1 MTHGEGRQG
10 RFVLANGS
18 SEPISNL
25 ELPRGNVRRLQD
37 LLQLGRA
44 GGTTTPSANPGAGA
58 GATESSP
65 AAPEG
70 AFQRQ
75 LKVKPQ
81 AAKRAKTTLKADGN
95 RKSPVWAGSTAG
107 AQGLEGSEVA
117 VTALLLAP
125 DSGSRPVWGEEEGR
139 KSTALLLAPRGAHP
153 RPFPQPRTRGCLPSP
168 RRCCPNVLD
177 SQSPSERHKTP
188 VSASAFPRP
197 HADGDPES
205 CWERGRLPGL
215 LPPTLGRC
223 RGLWLRAAPC

>member
-70 AFQRQ
+70 AFQR
-75 LKVKPQ
+75 
-81 AAKRAKTTLKADGN
+81 
-95 RKSPVWAGSTAG
+95 
-107 AQGLEGSEVA
+107 
-117 VTALLLAP
+117 
-125 DSGSRPVWGEEEGR
+125 
-139 KSTALLLAPRGAHP
+139 
-153 RPFPQPRTRGCLPSP
+153 
-168 RRCCPNVLD
+168 
-177 SQSPSERHKTP
+177 
-188 VSASAFPRP
+188 
-197 HADGDPES
+197 
-205 CWERGRLPGL
+205 
-215 LPPTLGRC
+215 
-223 RGLWLRAAPC
+223 